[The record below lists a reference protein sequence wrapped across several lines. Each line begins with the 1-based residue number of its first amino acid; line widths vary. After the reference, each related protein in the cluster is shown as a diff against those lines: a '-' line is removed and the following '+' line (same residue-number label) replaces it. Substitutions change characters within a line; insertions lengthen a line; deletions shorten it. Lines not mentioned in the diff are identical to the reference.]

1 MKKSYGSMPQQMP
14 EGMGWKVHWPSLG
27 TMDKMTS
34 DGRFLESA
42 GGGVRELPRT
52 VYAQHV
58 NTFGHEQ
65 AMVAGRMDV
74 VELDDETGNI
84 EAWGWLLDDEVGN
97 TTARYIASQA
107 LRHNS
112 MDLNDCKVTWALD
125 DTDDLEVV
133 MIFNEWNVG
142 ATTILGKPAFADS
155 TVELVNDEVMA
166 SFRDGTLTIECP
178 LTITFLEVCD
188 VDVTASL
195 ATADPTMVAWA
206 DFHQPEPDHPQKIT
220 IDPDGR
226 IAGHLALWDSIH
238 DGYLIPRKP
247 PRPRDNYA
255 SFNQAGPL
263 TELGHVETGPIF
275 FAGGH
280 PKQPLG
286 GRDPFEAYGSV
297 ENCWGDVRV
306 IEGRFGPWLSGRVR
320 PGVSDEV
327 LYAARASR
335 ISGHWVGDAL
345 RAIVSVN
352 VPAFNV
358 PGSGLADTGT
368 TFGADGELLEMVA
381 SFPPERQPVE
391 RQVTLDGTQGGTL
404 YFSAPVTINGFTMTQ
419 GVGGVLS
426 VPAAYVAGAL
436 AAEANTET
444 ETAEADEDID
454 VMIAQIELELAD
466 DD

>member
-1 MKKSYGSMPQQMP
+1 
-14 EGMGWKVHWPSLG
+14 
-27 TMDKMTS
+27 
-34 DGRFLESA
+34 
-42 GGGVRELPRT
+42 
-52 VYAQHV
+52 
-58 NTFGHEQ
+58 
-65 AMVAGRMDV
+65 
-74 VELDDETGNI
+74 
-84 EAWGWLLDDEVGN
+84 
-97 TTARYIASQA
+97 
-107 LRHNS
+107 
-112 MDLNDCKVTWALD
+112 
-125 DTDDLEVV
+125 
-133 MIFNEWNVG
+133 
-142 ATTILGKPAFADS
+142 
-155 TVELVNDEVMA
+155 
-166 SFRDGTLTIECP
+166 
-178 LTITFLEVCD
+178 
-188 VDVTASL
+188 
-195 ATADPTMVAWA
+195 
-206 DFHQPEPDHPQKIT
+206 
-220 IDPDGR
+220 
-226 IAGHLALWDSIH
+226 
-238 DGYLIPRKP
+238 
-247 PRPRDNYA
+247 
-255 SFNQAGPL
+255 
-263 TELGHVETGPIF
+263 
-275 FAGGH
+275 
-280 PKQPLG
+280 
-286 GRDPFEAYGSV
+286 
-297 ENCWGDVRV
+297 V

-368 TFGADGELLEMVA
+368 FATFGADGELLEMVA